1 MVLKGPAGAKKNKKT
16 VPMTLAAVRL
26 SSPADQ
32 TLVVAFLRD
41 MRELEKEYYN
51 LDKWAE
57 LESALES
64 MHNLYRE
71 ITSGRSG

>member
-1 MVLKGPAGAKKNKKT
+1 MVLKGPAGAKRKKT